1 MLHPDFQDPFF
12 VFAPDFQRLRPTN
25 AFTHSVEGCYRS
37 TEDGFEHVISP
48 SDPPPQ
54 TGRLESFIGQELD
67 TEQNIISPQ
76 SSSSNLSE
84 RLSLHVFLEI
94 RTPLISKMDNP
105 QNLCLFELQFVGS
118 VDAFP
123 SSELFMNFR
132 MGHCSF
138 CIAVDVA
145 SRSSKAALLIAMT
158 FMTAETSK
166 EIQDLV
172 AQFFT
177 SGKENIAPKSISEA
191 ESCNCL
197 GRGEDC
203 DGGPDCCK
211 FYPTCRSSC
220 MCKCDDKI
228 PDDIT
233 GMKPN
238 QQVKI
243 DKPKQKGISAKII
256 FEDESSLSTTCPRRR
271 LSISSSSRRGAST

>member
-1 MLHPDFQDPFF
+1 M
-12 VFAPDFQRLRPTN
+12 
-25 AFTHSVEGCYRS
+25 
-37 TEDGFEHVISP
+37 ISGSKGHADVHDALAMCRIMSSLWWSI
-48 SDPPPQ
+48 SD
-54 TGRLESFIGQELD
+54 D
-67 TEQNIISPQ
+67 
-76 SSSSNLSE
+76 
-84 RLSLHVFLEI
+84 
-94 RTPLISKMDNP
+94 
-105 QNLCLFELQFVGS
+105 LCLFELQFVGS